1 MSHARSH
8 AAQPRRALVDDITL
22 PPGIPFYLAVGV
34 AALVG
39 VDALTASTFGSWMT
53 ALPLWGVLGL
63 VWVIRFIAM
72 LAGGVRP
79 DLDGWIR
86 WLGVP
91 AIGLLLFLGSQ
102 TGALVQAR
110 FELSRAAFDQ
120 LADDLEAGR
129 IVDHRGWVG
138 AFEVGS
144 AEAWNGSVR
153 VEVGGV
159 ALSSAGFERVQDRS
173 LTAEQLEARCECGY
187 LDLGGGWFAF
197 DESF

>member
-1 MSHARSH
+1 MSHARPDTI
-8 AAQPRRALVDDITL
+8 APRRALVGDIAL

-34 AALVG
+34 AVLVG
-39 VDALTASTFGSWMT
+39 VDALTASTFGSWMA
-53 ALPLWGVLGL
+53 ALPLWGLLGL

-72 LAGGVRP
+72 LGGGVRP

-91 AIGLLLFLGSQ
+91 TIGLLLLIGSQ
-102 TGALVQAR
+102 SGALVQAR
-110 FELSRAAFDQ
+110 FELSRAAFDH

-129 IVDHRGWVG
+129 IVDHHGWVG

-144 AEAWNGSVR
+144 AQAWNGSVR